1 MKDKI
6 LHVVRNWKTIYTI
19 VLGVTLVSGAL
30 TASFVMYSID
40 EYQNPGSGRW
50 VLMFDSAKAHNIDPG
65 SGTTGL
71 VNIFTIKHGQL
82 DYDNAIA
89 YDNANVYQHL
99 KSVPGSSQYVL
110 DGETP
115 HSTAYD
121 YVVVCQIDDNGYN
134 TTSSSWD
141 TSLVKAYL
149 NVTTSDSTHTISSE
163 LMDKGAFH
171 SASGTD
177 HARINFYLD
186 NSGSGYQLGVGETF
200 DSPDPNGFKL
210 YVWQPS
216 S

>member
-1 MKDKI
+1 MKKI
-6 LHVVRNWKTIYTI
+6 EMKKTMLGLCCVALMFVGS
-19 VLGVTLVSGAL
+19 VLATVNFENDEESG
-30 TASFVMYSID
+30 S
-40 EYQNPGSGRW
+40 W
-50 VLMFDSAKAHNIDPG
+50 VLVFDGVKAHNVDPG

-71 VNIFTIKHGQL
+71 VNIFTIKHGEL
-82 DYDNAIA
+82 ADYDSAISYDNAA
-89 YDNANVYQHL
+89 VYQHL
-99 KSVPGSSQYVL
+99 KSVPGSSQYEL

-121 YVVVCQIDDNGYN
+121 YVVVCQIDDNAYDA
-134 TTSSSWD
+134 SWD

-149 NVTTSDSTHTISSE
+149 NVTTSDNSHTISSE
-163 LMDKGAFH
+163 LMSKGSFH
-171 SASGTD
+171 SASGTS

-186 NSGSGYQLGVGETF
+186 NSGSGYQLDVGETF

>member
-1 MKDKI
+1 MQTKTRWMNK
-6 LHVVRNWKTIYTI
+6 KTI
-19 VLGVTLVSGAL
+19 LGSCCIAL
-30 TASFVMYSID
+30 LFAGSIFATMTMHVD
-40 EYQNPGSGRW
+40 EETGEW
-50 VLMFDSAKAHNIDPG
+50 VLVFDGVKAHNINPG
-65 SGTTGL
+65 ASTTGL
-71 VNIFTIKHGQL
+71 VNIFTVKHGEL
-82 DYDNAIA
+82 NYDNAIA

-99 KSVPGSSQYVL
+99 KSVPGTSQYVL

-115 HSTAYD
+115 HSQAYD
-121 YVVVCQIDDNGYN
+121 YVVVCQIDDNAYD
-134 TTSSSWD
+134 SSWN

-163 LMDKGAFH
+163 LMSKGAFH
-171 SASGTD
+171 SADGTND
-177 HARINFYLD
+177 ATINFYLD